1 LKEVIKTLLT
11 KKIILKKLEPFD
23 LAHLES
29 RKKILLFDG
38 VDTASNYISIF
49 VIEKKSR
56 FLQKDVLELEKLFE
70 KLVQVKEHNY
80 KKKILLYKM
89 PMCSKAQKLLKE
101 FRWTLVVLS

>member
-1 LKEVIKTLLT
+1 LKKVIKTLLT

-23 LAHLES
+23 LARLGS

-38 VDTASNYISIF
+38 VDMLSNYTCIF

-70 KLVQVKEHNY
+70 KLVCVKEHNY
-80 KKKILLYKM
+80 KKKILLYRM
-89 PMCSKAQKLLKE
+89 PISLKTQKLLKGLK
-101 FRWTLVVLS
+101 WTLVALS